1 MSNAIRLGSWICRGF
16 EAIGRAAERQIK
28 RVAEFVCHSAF
39 VPLCCS
45 IMHESAVSNSDAT
58 TTIAELRQLIADFV
72 AERDWSQFHS
82 PKNVSMALAI
92 EAAELMEHF
101 QWLTTDAS
109 RRLVD
114 DPQKLAE
121 IGEELADVIGY
132 SFALA
137 NELGIDVSAA
147 IRAKMIKNARK
158 YPTDE
163 FRGRYS
169 REDHGKFD
177 Q

>member
-1 MSNAIRLGSWICRGF
+1 MSPPADPERLD
-16 EAIGRAAERQIK
+16 
-28 RVAEFVCHSAF
+28 
-39 VPLCCS
+39 
-45 IMHESAVSNSDAT
+45 SDAT
-58 TTIAELRQLIADFV
+58 TTVAELRQLVADFV

-114 DPQKLAE
+114 EPEKLAA
-121 IGEELADVIGY
+121 IGEEIADVVGY

-137 NELGIDVSAA
+137 NELGIDLSSA
-147 IRAKMIKNARK
+147 IRAKMAKNAIK
-158 YPTDE
+158 YPADRY
-163 FRGRYS
+163 RGRYGP
-169 REDHGKFD
+169 EDDGRRR
-177 Q
+177 